1 MVTARDI
8 GALVTDAWGRTGVLR
23 DVIPDFEDPADL
35 LQDRRKRPTAFL
47 WPESGGTEWLVSP
60 DAVQRVEKTPVRPLR
75 P

>member
-35 LQDRRKRPTAFL
+35 PQDRRKRPTAFL

-60 DAVQRVEKTPVRPLR
+60 DSVQRVEKTPVRPLR